1 MDDVRVV
8 EIEDGLGYLVDDVF
22 FMFLLKNISLPNK
35 SVEVNIH
42 MFEDEVDIFVV
53 VGFDYFLEVDDVGMF
68 ELLKKHNF
76 AIDSLGVS

>member
-1 MDDVRVV
+1 MDDIGIVKIVNGFG
-8 EIEDGLGYLVDDVF
+8 DLVDDVF
-22 FMFLLKNISLPNK
+22 FMFFLKNISFSDK
-35 SVEVNIH
+35 SMKVNIH